1 MASEI
6 GTKYIDRTLVR
17 GKEHVTSGQDPK
29 VAGLKRDPTLFKTHL
44 SEGKDGRIY
53 TTMPLTIHVPERYKT
68 RNLASISGDG
78 VFVLGYLALVADD
91 RYSVLKV
98 ASMIRLLPHDTTTET
113 IADET
118 YMVFHFRAGDAVFHS
133 IDLVVRR
140 PLSYYIYAEF
150 VGNGRIPW
158 FFDYNDMGSL
168 FATVNEYAGVD
179 LGNPLI
185 LQMLVSMTARDPANI
200 GNFYRIVMT
209 TTNAPKTIPPTVVP
223 FKSVVYNT
231 HSTLT
236 KVIGAYF
243 SDGVNSALADPTT
256 KVDRIETLLRT

>member
-17 GKEHVTSGQDPK
+17 GKEHITSGRDPK
-29 VAGLKRDPTLFKTHL
+29 VAGLKRDPAFFKSVL
-44 SEGKDGRIY
+44 SEGPDGRIY
-53 TTMPLTIHVPERYKT
+53 TSAPLTVHVPERYKS

-78 VFVLGYLALVADD
+78 VFVLGYLALVTED

-113 IADET
+113 IADES

-133 IDLVVRR
+133 TDLVVRR

-158 FFDYNDMGSL
+158 FFDYNDMGDI
-168 FATVNEYAGVD
+168 FTTINEYANVD
-179 LGNPLI
+179 LGHPLI
-185 LQMLVSMTARDPANI
+185 LQMLVSMTARDPNNI
-200 GNFYRIVMT
+200 GNFYRSIMT
-209 TTNAPKTIPPTVVP
+209 SVNTPKQTPPTIVP
-223 FKSVVYNT
+223 FKSVVHNT

-243 SDGVNSALADPTT
+243 SDGINSALADPTT
-256 KVDRIETLLRT
+256 KVDRIEALLRT